1 MSPLPTTKEDLLKWV
16 NDQQQLDPTS
26 KFILYRLAQFA
37 DADCCAWSKVE
48 TLATAVNVSRRTVQL
63 RIARFEGEGLIR
75 RTGRAHELTPGPKGA
90 RVVPIYQLAPLV
102 PGLGAPAD
110 SGANSAP
117 QSAIG
122 VQESDHSGAAGFTP
136 NELNRTEVRADALTV
151 CERARSAGFDEAL
164 AAYPQTGLA
173 VTDFP
178 RARQAWLSVTA
189 EVAPDVL
196 LAAIAD
202 YVARDRALAK
212 GDYGAPAFEKWL
224 LSERWRAWLPA
235 DVRGAA
241 AGAVAPAKAAGP
253 RFPGP
258 SDLRD
263 DFLDSFGEGATAN
276 YLDPCR
282 WDGERRVLLARTG
295 VAAAWFGSTAWW
307 WLSKHELRVE
317 RFNQTANAGVGG

>member
-1 MSPLPTTKEDLLKWV
+1 MRPLPTSKENLLEWV
-16 NDQQQLDPTS
+16 ERQRELDTTS
-26 KFILYRLAQFA
+26 KYILEKLARFA
-37 DADCCAWSKVE
+37 DAECCGWAKID
-48 TLATAVNVSRRTVQL
+48 TLAALVNVSERTIQYRL
-63 RIARFEGEGLIR
+63 RLLESLGLIR
-75 RTGRAHELTPGPKGA
+75 RSGRVHRLKNSTRE
-90 RVVPIYQLAPLV
+90 VPIYQLAPDIE
-102 PGLGAPAD
+102 GLGAPVGM
-110 SGANSAP
+110 GANPAP
-117 QSAIG
+117 IDG
-122 VQESDHSGAAGFTP
+122 DGCKSDGGMGAAVCTRIGT
-136 NELNRTEVRADALTV
+136 EGTEVRADALTV

-164 AAYPQTGLA
+164 AVYPQTGLA

-235 DVRGAA
+235 DARGAA
-241 AGAVAPAKAAGP
+241 VGAAAAAAKAVGP

-263 DFLDSFGEGATAN
+263 DFLDSFGDGPTGS

-282 WDGERRVLLARTG
+282 WDGERRVLLARTSAG
-295 VAAAWFGSTAWW
+295 AAWLGSTAWW